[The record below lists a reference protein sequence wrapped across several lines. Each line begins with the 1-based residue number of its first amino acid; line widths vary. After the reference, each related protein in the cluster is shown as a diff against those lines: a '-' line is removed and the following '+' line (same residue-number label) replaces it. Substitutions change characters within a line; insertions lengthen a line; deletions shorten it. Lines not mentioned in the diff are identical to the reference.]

1 MLIIKTMDGDLYV
14 YSWTSDD
21 ENYYTQIRVYGIDS
35 QGRNTVLIINDFTPY
50 VYIELP
56 LTSGWKAICA
66 ELEKD
71 IKHNVLYT
79 QVISKEH
86 LYTSRGIGE
95 RYFLFCKCKSRK
107 FIGYI
112 SYMLKNKTY
121 NGIKLQMHEE
131 SATSVLQLI
140 SLRNINAASW
150 ITFKNATE
158 IIQKKQTA
166 CDRELQVGWKHL
178 YPCTATY
185 PINPK
190 ILAFDI
196 EVNSENTNCMPSD
209 KPGDVVFQISCV
221 IKHSDT
227 KRKILLTL
235 NGVDLIDNPLLDG
248 IELRIYGREVDL
260 LDGFITLLKEEKP
273 NAIAGYNILMFDI
286 VYLIK
291 RCARYCMMEDFQL
304 AGFNR
309 CKPAE
314 KRTIKSAAYKNQE
327 CVFIDWEGVLLLD
340 LLPIIRRDYKLESYK
355 LDTVAHTL
363 IGAEKDPVDY
373 KEIFSSY
380 RSKTF
385 ARVGKYCVQDS
396 NLCIDLLDYTHCWI
410 SLAEMAVVCKV
421 SMFDLYTQ
429 GQQYKIYSQLY
440 AYCLRRNIIVT
451 SNGYQGSVNERYLGA
466 FVMDPVPGFY
476 ENVCP
481 LDFCSLY
488 PSIIIAYNI
497 CYSTFVPEGNTDIP
511 KEHYQTFEWE
521 DHVGC
526 EHDPKVIK
534 ISKLSRKIQRIDE
547 RIAQEVACRDKAKG
561 AAAKKVIQERIN
573 ELRQKQKPF
582 RTARCELKKSQ
593 PHDREDDDGNIITG
607 TMCARRKY
615 SFMKK
620 EYKRG
625 VIPTII
631 QNLLDSRKAVKE
643 VMKTCTDEGERI
655 VQDKRQLALKVSAN
669 SQYGAMGVRR
679 GGKLSL
685 LPAAMCITYLGRE
698 AIAKAG
704 KIVCEK
710 YGGTWIYTDTDS
722 TYVTFKHLS
731 SPEEIWDNA
740 IAVAKK
746 VSDEFPGLTIE
757 FENAIYKWFL
767 IMGKKRYM
775 YRSINRDGHCD
786 GKIGKRGVVIAR
798 RDNSKYLRLLY
809 SELVTMIFDGKCKE
823 VIEAYL
829 IETISDMFRRRV
841 PFEQYIATKS
851 IGSTDGDEEEGR
863 LGDYKVKQL
872 PADPSAR
879 HKVLGSKSERQYYID
894 SCPPQVQL
902 AEKLRNRGF
911 PIDVGS
917 RMEFVVLKDPTKKTL
932 GGRMEDAD
940 YFMKRKKKLTID
952 YIYYLKSLV
961 NPVDQLLEVGIGLK
975 DFVSQQV
982 TYRMN
987 YEKVLDEYRGIIR
1000 PVIKRK

>member
-1 MLIIKTMDGDLYV
+1 MDGVFYV

-21 ENYYTQIRVYGIDS
+21 ENNRTQIRAYGIDS
-35 QGRNTVLIINDFTPY
+35 QGFNTALIINDFTPY

-56 LTSGWKAICA
+56 MVPGWKSICA
-66 ELEKD
+66 ELERDVKS
-71 IKHNVLYT
+71 NVIFT
-79 QVISKEH
+79 QVVSKEH
-86 LYTSRGIGE
+86 LYANRGGK
-95 RYFLFCKCKSRK
+95 RYFLFCQCTSRK
-107 FIGYI
+107 YIGYI

-121 NGIKLQMHEE
+121 NGNKLQTHEE

-140 SLRNINAASW
+140 SLRDIHMATW
-150 ITFKNATE
+150 ISFKNARE
-158 IIQKKQTA
+158 IIHQKLTA
-166 CDRELQVGWKHL
+166 CDRELEVSWKDL
-178 YPCTATY
+178 SPCSEQFEN
-185 PINPK
+185 INPK
-190 ILAFDI
+190 ILAFDL
-196 EVNSENTNCMPSD
+196 EVNSEVTNSMPSN
-209 KPGDVVFQISCV
+209 KPGDVIFQISCV
-221 IKHSDT
+221 IQQNHIKT
-227 KRKILLTL
+227 KILLTL
-235 NGVDLIDNPLLDG
+235 DGNDLNDDNPLLEG
-248 IELRIYGREVDL
+248 IKVQVYEREEDL
-260 LDGFITLLKEEKP
+260 LDGFITLLKDEKP

-286 VYLIK
+286 MYLIK
-291 RCARYCMMEDFQL
+291 RCERYTMMEDFQL

-309 CKPAE
+309 RIPA
-314 KRTIKSAAYKNQE
+314 KKKTIKWSSSAYKNQE
-327 CVFIDWEGVLLLD
+327 YVFIDWEGVLILD
-340 LLPIIRRDYKLESYK
+340 LLPIIKRDYKLENYK
-355 LDTVAHTL
+355 LDTVAHAL
-363 IGAEKDPVDY
+363 IGAEKDPVGY

-380 RSKTF
+380 RSKTM

-421 SMFDLYTQ
+421 SMFSLYTQ
-429 GQQYKIYSQLY
+429 GQQHKIYSQLY

-451 SNGYQGSVNERYLGA
+451 SNGYQCSGNERYLGA

-511 KEHYQTFEWE
+511 KDRYQTFEWE
-521 DHVGC
+521 DHLGC

-534 ISKLSRKIQRIDE
+534 IAKLNQKIEYIEKQIS
-547 RIAQEVACRDKAKG
+547 QEVECRDKTKG
-561 AAAKKVIQERIN
+561 INAKKIIQERIN
-573 ELRQKQKPF
+573 NLREKQKPY
-582 RTARCELKKSQ
+582 RTKRCELKKSK
-593 PHDREDDDGNIITG
+593 PHDREDDDGNVITG
-607 TMCARRKY
+607 IICAHRKY

-643 VMKTCTDEGERI
+643 IMKTCTDEGER
-655 VQDKRQLALKVSAN
+655 VVHDKRQLALKVSAN
-669 SQYGAMGVRR
+669 SQYGAMGVRK

-740 IAVAKK
+740 IDVAKK
-746 VSDEFPGLTIE
+746 VSEEFPGLTIE

-767 IMGKKRYM
+767 IMSKKRYM
-775 YRSINRDGHCD
+775 YRSIDRDGYCD

-798 RDNSKYLRLLY
+798 RDNSKYLRTVY
-809 SELVTMIFDGKCKE
+809 SELVTMIFDGKCKQDVE
-823 VIEAYL
+823 IYL
-829 IETISDMFRRRV
+829 IESISDMFRRRV
-841 PFEQYIATKS
+841 AFDQYIATKS
-851 IGSTDGDEEEGR
+851 IGSTDGDEEDGK

-872 PADPSAR
+872 PSDKLER
-879 HKVLGSKSERQYYID
+879 HKLLGSKTERQFFIE
-894 SCPPQVQL
+894 SCPAQVQL

-917 RMEFVVLKDPTKKTL
+917 RMEFVVLKDPSKRTL
-932 GGRMEDAD
+932 GGRMEDAE
-940 YFMKRKKKLTID
+940 YFMKRKRKLTID
-952 YIYYLKSLV
+952 YMYYLKSIV
-961 NPVDQLLEVGIGLK
+961 NPVDQLLEVGMGLK
-975 DFVSQQV
+975 NFISHQV
-982 TYRMN
+982 TYRTN
-987 YEKVLDEYRGIIR
+987 YEKVLDEYRNLIR
-1000 PVIKRK
+1000 PMVIRKCLP